1 MFICSHEHLQS
12 DEIFESPD
20 VHSQLGLNKLTLPSC
35 LTSHSVNTCPFLRIF
50 SATFFFFAFLC
61 FLWYF
66 HFKMTPKHSSE
77 DLLGLVSLFQ
87 LHIFSLC
94 ALNLG
99 IEQHPSAYS
108 SDTYQ
113 SCSDLCFFSCFLPS
127 RLG

>member
-20 VHSQLGLNKLTLPSC
+20 VHSQLGLNKLTLPFC

-50 SATFFFFAFLC
+50 SATYFFFFAFLC
-61 FLWYF
+61 FLWHF

-77 DLLGLVSLFQ
+77 DLLGLVSPLQ
-87 LHIFSLC
+87 LQIFSLC
-94 ALNLG
+94 ALYLG

-113 SCSDLCFFSCFLPS
+113 SCSDLYFFFML
-127 RLG
+127 LIL